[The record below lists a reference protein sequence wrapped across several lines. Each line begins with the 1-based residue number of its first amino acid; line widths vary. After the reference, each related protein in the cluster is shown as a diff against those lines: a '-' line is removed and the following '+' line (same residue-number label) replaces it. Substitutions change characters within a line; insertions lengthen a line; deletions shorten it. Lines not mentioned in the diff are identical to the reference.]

1 VSPAALLRR
10 LTPVGWLA
18 TILAALAVLAV
29 TLGGL
34 GFRWDPFDL
43 TRRRADRA
51 EAAVD
56 LARSEAAAR
65 AAEAKGQAGQV
76 ARLDA
81 AHTLARRTE
90 AATIPVLLEA
100 RTAHDADLPLSPD
113 RLDRLRAH
121 DDELCRIT
129 PDLGGCSG
137 APDPARDGHP
147 AL

>member
-1 VSPAALLRR
+1 VSPAELLRS

-51 EAAVD
+51 EAAAG

-65 AAEAKGQAGQV
+65 AAEAEGQGGQV

-81 AHTLARRTE
+81 AHTLARRTD

-121 DDELCRIT
+121 DDELCRIA
-129 PDLGGCSG
+129 PDLGGCSA
-137 APDPARDGHP
+137 APDPTRDGHP

>member
-1 VSPAALLRR
+1 MSPSVLLRS
-10 LTPVGWLA
+10 LTPLGWLA
-18 TILAALAVLAV
+18 ATLAGLAMTAML
-29 TLGGL
+29 LGGL

-51 EAAVD
+51 EAAAD
-56 LARSEAAAR
+56 RARSQAAAR
-65 AAEAKGQAGQV
+65 AAEAEGQAGQV

-121 DDELCRIT
+121 DDELCRIA
-129 PDLGGCSG
+129 PDLGGCP
-137 APDPARDGHP
+137 AATDPAGDRRP
-147 AL
+147 PL

>member
-1 VSPAALLRR
+1 MSPAALLRS
-10 LTPVGWLA
+10 LTPLGWLGM
-18 TILAALAVLAV
+18 ILAALAVLAV
-29 TLGGL
+29 ALGGL
-34 GFRWDPFDL
+34 GFHWDPFDL

-51 EAAVD
+51 EAAAD

-65 AAEAKGQAGQV
+65 SAEAVGQAGQV

-81 AHTLARRTE
+81 AHTLARRTD

-100 RTAHDADLPLSPD
+100 RTAYDADLPLSPD

-121 DDELCRIT
+121 DDELCRIA
-129 PDLGGCSG
+129 PDLGGCSA
-137 APDPARDGHP
+137 APDPARDGRP

>member
-1 VSPAALLRR
+1 VSPAALLRS
-10 LTPVGWLA
+10 LTPLGWPA
-18 TILAALAVLAV
+18 AILAALAVLAV
-29 TLGGL
+29 ALGGL

-51 EAAVD
+51 EAA
-56 LARSEAAAR
+56 AR
-65 AAEAKGQAGQV
+65 AAEAEGQAGQV

-121 DDELCRIT
+121 DDELCRIA
-129 PDLGGCSG
+129 PDLGGCS
-137 APDPARDGHP
+137 AASDPARDRRP

>member
-1 VSPAALLRR
+1 MNAGALLRS
-10 LTPVGWLA
+10 LTPLGWL
-18 TILAALAVLAV
+18 TLILVCVA
-29 TLGGL
+29 TLGLLLGSL

-43 TRRRADRA
+43 AQRRAERA
-51 EAAVD
+51 EAAAD
-56 LARSEAAAR
+56 LARAEATAR
-65 AAEAKGQAGQV
+65 AAEAEGQSGQV

-81 AHTLARRTE
+81 AHTIIRRTE
-90 AATIPVLLEA
+90 AATTPILLEA

-129 PDLGGCSG
+129 PDLGGCTA
-137 APDPARDGHP
+137 APDPARDRRP

>member
-1 VSPAALLRR
+1 MSPAALLRS
-10 LTPVGWLA
+10 LTPLGWLA
-18 TILAALAVLAV
+18 MILAALAVLAV

-51 EAAVD
+51 EAAAD
-56 LARSEAAAR
+56 LARSDAAAR
-65 AAEAKGQAGQV
+65 AAEAEGQAGQV

-81 AHTLARRTE
+81 AHTITRRTQ
-90 AATIPVLLEA
+90 AATTPILLEA
-100 RTAHDADLPLSPD
+100 RTAHDAHLPLSSD

-121 DDELCRIT
+121 DDELCRIA
-129 PDLGGCSG
+129 PDLGGCP
-137 APDPARDGHP
+137 AATDPAGDRRP